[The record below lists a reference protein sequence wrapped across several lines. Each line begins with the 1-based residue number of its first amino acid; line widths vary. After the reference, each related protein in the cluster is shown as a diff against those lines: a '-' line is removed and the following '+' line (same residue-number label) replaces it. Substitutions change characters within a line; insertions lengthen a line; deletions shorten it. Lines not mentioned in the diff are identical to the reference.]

1 MRKITLSWFFIIA
14 CFASLA
20 QTAPKYSNEFLN
32 LGVGGRALG
41 MGGAQV
47 SQVNDVTAGYWNP
60 AGLVRSRGD
69 IQLAFMH
76 NEYFA
81 GIAKYDYLALTAP
94 IDTMRHIGFSVL
106 RFGIDDIANTIDLKD
121 NDGNI
126 DYNRVTGFSAADYA
140 FLVSYASKSAI
151 SGLDYGAN
159 FKIIHRK
166 VGDFAKAWGFGLDA
180 GIQYQAGNWRTGAML
195 KDVTSTFNAWSY
207 TLNDRTKEVF
217 IQTGNEIPENGLELT
232 LPRLILGVSRQLNI
246 RKFTIT
252 PALDL
257 ETTFDGKRNTLVKT
271 NFASIDPRVGVEGGY
286 NNLVYVRAGVSNFQ
300 QVTNIDGKKTTTVQ
314 PNIGVGIKLRNLAID
329 YALTNIGNNN
339 YLYSNVFSLRL
350 TVNKLKKT

>member
-1 MRKITLSWFFIIA
+1 
-14 CFASLA
+14 
-20 QTAPKYSNEFLN
+20 
-32 LGVGGRALG
+32 
-41 MGGAQV
+41 
-47 SQVNDVTAGYWNP
+47 
-60 AGLVRSRGD
+60 
-69 IQLAFMH
+69 
-76 NEYFA
+76 
-81 GIAKYDYLALTAP
+81 
-94 IDTMRHIGFSVL
+94 
-106 RFGIDDIANTIDLKD
+106 
-121 NDGNI
+121 
-126 DYNRVTGFSAADYA
+126 
-140 FLVSYASKSAI
+140 
-151 SGLDYGAN
+151 
-159 FKIIHRK
+159 
-166 VGDFAKAWGFGLDA
+166 
-180 GIQYQAGNWRTGAML
+180 ML

-300 QVTNIDGKKTTTVQ
+300 QVTNIDGKKTTTIQ

-329 YALTNIGNNN
+329 YALTNIGNSN

-350 TVNKLKKT
+350 TVNKQKKT